1 MIKSEWLSVLKRP
14 MVIVVLFFITLIPA
28 IYSGVYLSSM
38 WNTYEH
44 TKDLP
49 AAIVNNDTGITDN
62 GQAVNAGKDLVK
74 GVLKSDSMHYHVT
87 SKQEADRGLKNGDY
101 YLVIEIPNHFSK
113 DSRSLLTQHPT
124 AMNITY
130 KVNPGT
136 DFFASQIAKGT
147 ATAIQAKLNQ
157 QISAI
162 YFKNL
167 TAGVVSGTQGN
178 AKLLTAI
185 DALNAGSQALSTGLS
200 QQKTAI
206 TALSNNLPSTAQ
218 PLATQLTSSNIA
230 LSNAATSLTAGT
242 AKVQSALTQS
252 LKTQPRLAVASKNI
266 HLLSAP
272 VTLTRVDISHT
283 PTNGVGM
290 APFAIAIGL
299 YVGCISLSF
308 MYDMY
313 SPKTKPTKAIA
324 WWWSKYSLLL
334 VLIGIQVGCQAIVV
348 MSLGLKPL
356 SIGNTC
362 LAMLVTAITFITCV
376 FGLNTILGA
385 FGKYLVTILLILQL
399 GASTGVYPLE
409 TANVFTRISS
419 PFLPMTY
426 GIHAMREAISIG
438 GQMTH
443 DLVVMLVV
451 TLVINGLVIVKLEL
465 DGKHEKFS
473 DLVDDVVSS
482 IN

>member
-1 MIKSEWLSVLKRP
+1 MIKLEWLSVLKRP

-38 WNTYEH
+38 WDTYEH

-62 GQAVNAGKDLVK
+62 GQVVNAGKDLVK
-74 GVLKSDSMHYHVT
+74 GMLKSDSMTYHVT
-87 SKQEADRGLKNGDY
+87 SKQQAERGLKNGNY
-101 YLVIEIPNHFSK
+101 YLVIEIPRHFSK
-113 DSRSLLTQHPT
+113 DSRSLLTQHPK
-124 AMNITY
+124 AMNLTY

-167 TAGVVSGTQGN
+167 TAGITSGTEGT
-178 AKLLTAI
+178 AKLLTAV
-185 DALNAGSQALSTGLS
+185 DALSAGSQSLSAGLL
-200 QQKTAI
+200 QQKMAI
-206 TALSNNLPSTAQ
+206 TKLSDSLPSTAQ
-218 PLATQLTSSNIA
+218 PLATQLTTSA
-230 LSNAATSLTAGT
+230 LALTNAASSLTDGT
-242 AKVQSALTQS
+242 TKIHSALTQS
-252 LKTQPRLAVASKNI
+252 LQEQPKLAATRKNI
-266 HLLSAP
+266 SLLSAP

-313 SPKTKPTKAIA
+313 SPKTKPTKALA

-334 VLIGIQVGCQAIVV
+334 VLIGIQVACQAIVV

-438 GQMTH
+438 GNMTH
-443 DLVVMLVV
+443 DLVIMLLV
-451 TLVINGLVIVKLEL
+451 TLIINVLVIVKLEL
-465 DGKHEKFS
+465 DRKHEKFS
-473 DLVDDVVSS
+473 DLVDDIVSV
-482 IN
+482 ID

>member
-242 AKVQSALTQS
+242 AKVQS
-252 LKTQPRLAVASKNI
+252 
-266 HLLSAP
+266 
-272 VTLTRVDISHT
+272 VDISHT

-451 TLVINGLVIVKLEL
+451 TLVINSLVIVKLEL
-465 DGKHEKFS
+465 DRKHEKFS

>member
-1 MIKSEWLSVLKRP
+1 
-14 MVIVVLFFITLIPA
+14 
-28 IYSGVYLSSM
+28 
-38 WNTYEH
+38 
-44 TKDLP
+44 
-49 AAIVNNDTGITDN
+49 
-62 GQAVNAGKDLVK
+62 
-74 GVLKSDSMHYHVT
+74 
-87 SKQEADRGLKNGDY
+87 
-101 YLVIEIPNHFSK
+101 
-113 DSRSLLTQHPT
+113 
-124 AMNITY
+124 MNLTY

-167 TAGVVSGTQGN
+167 TAGITSGTEGT
-178 AKLLTAI
+178 AKLLTAV
-185 DALNAGSQALSTGLS
+185 DALSAGSQSLSAGLL
-200 QQKTAI
+200 QQKMAI
-206 TALSNNLPSTAQ
+206 TKLSDSLPSTAQ
-218 PLATQLTSSNIA
+218 PLATQLTTSA
-230 LSNAATSLTAGT
+230 LALTNAASSLTDGT
-242 AKVQSALTQS
+242 TKIHNTLTQS
-252 LKTQPRLAVASKNI
+252 LKEQPKLAATRKNI
-266 HLLSAP
+266 SLLSAP

-313 SPKTKPTKAIA
+313 SPKTKPTKALA

-334 VLIGIQVGCQAIVV
+334 VLIGIQVACQAIVV

-438 GQMTH
+438 GNMTH
-443 DLVVMLVV
+443 DLVIMLLV
-451 TLVINGLVIVKLEL
+451 TLIINVLVIVKLEL
-465 DGKHEKFS
+465 DRKHEKFS
-473 DLVDDVVSS
+473 DLVDDIVSV
-482 IN
+482 ID

>member
-1 MIKSEWLSVLKRP
+1 MEAQHEWLSVLKRP

-252 LKTQPRLAVASKNI
+252 LKRQPKLAVASK
-266 HLLSAP
+266 
-272 VTLTRVDISHT
+272 
-283 PTNGVGM
+283 
-290 APFAIAIGL
+290 IAIGL

-334 VLIGIQVGCQAIVV
+334 VLIGIQVGCQTIVV

-451 TLVINGLVIVKLEL
+451 TLVINSLVIVKLEL
-465 DGKHEKFS
+465 DRKHEKFS

>member
-178 AKLLTAI
+178 AK
-185 DALNAGSQALSTGLS
+185 
-200 QQKTAI
+200 
-206 TALSNNLPSTAQ
+206 
-218 PLATQLTSSNIA
+218 
-230 LSNAATSLTAGT
+230 
-242 AKVQSALTQS
+242 
-252 LKTQPRLAVASKNI
+252 
-266 HLLSAP
+266 
-272 VTLTRVDISHT
+272 
-283 PTNGVGM
+283 
-290 APFAIAIGL
+290 
-299 YVGCISLSF
+299 
-308 MYDMY
+308 
-313 SPKTKPTKAIA
+313 
-324 WWWSKYSLLL
+324 
-334 VLIGIQVGCQAIVV
+334 
-348 MSLGLKPL
+348 
-356 SIGNTC
+356 
-362 LAMLVTAITFITCV
+362 
-376 FGLNTILGA
+376 
-385 FGKYLVTILLILQL
+385 
-399 GASTGVYPLE
+399 
-409 TANVFTRISS
+409 
-419 PFLPMTY
+419 
-426 GIHAMREAISIG
+426 
-438 GQMTH
+438 
-443 DLVVMLVV
+443 
-451 TLVINGLVIVKLEL
+451 
-465 DGKHEKFS
+465 
-473 DLVDDVVSS
+473 
-482 IN
+482 